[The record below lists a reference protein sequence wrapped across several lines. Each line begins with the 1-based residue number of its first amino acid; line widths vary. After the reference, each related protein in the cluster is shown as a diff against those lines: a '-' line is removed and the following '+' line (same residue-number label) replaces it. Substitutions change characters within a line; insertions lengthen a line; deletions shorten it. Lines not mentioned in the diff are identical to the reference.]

1 MTVFSLNDIVVV
13 APEVMLALGSMMLMM
28 VGVTARGGALKP
40 VALLAAFLWVATAGY
55 ICLHGAGETVRV
67 FDDML
72 VLDAFARLMK
82 ILIAG
87 GATAA
92 LLLAVADID
101 KTVMA
106 RFEYPVLMSFAVL
119 GMFLMVSANDLL
131 ALYVGLELS
140 SLSLYVLAAF
150 DRNSTRASE
159 AGLKYFVLGAISSGM
174 LLFGASLIYG
184 YTGSTQFDVIQAT
197 LSAAAVPGPSSVVVL
212 FGMILIVSAMAF
224 KISAV
229 PFHMWT
235 PDVYEGAPTS
245 VTAFFAIVP
254 KIAAMALIIRLVTG
268 PFEPLAAD
276 LQPVLAIIAV
286 ASMLVGAF
294 AAILQTSIK
303 RLLAYSSI
311 GNMGYALVG
320 LIAGTHLGLSAM
332 VMYLAIYMVMTIGTF
347 AVILLLRR
355 DGVAVEKISDL
366 AGLSKTKPY
375 YAYALAILMFSMSGI
390 PPLAGFFGKYAVFQ
404 AAVAA
409 NAYVLAVVGVL
420 TSVVAAWYY
429 INIIRVM
436 FFEEPKDDVVL
447 EPGACPVSRVVLGAS
462 LLFVLLFVLAPQ
474 SLAVIAA
481 NATSGLLN

>member
-1 MTVFSLNDIVVV
+1 MMHPIFYDIVAL
-13 APEVMLALGSMMLMM
+13 APEVMLAVGTMLLMML
-28 VGVTARGGALKP
+28 GVLGRGGALKP
-40 VALLAAFLWVATAGY
+40 VALMAVFLWLATAGY
-55 ICLHGAGETVRV
+55 VCIHGAGETLRV
-67 FDDML
+67 FEDML
-72 VLDAFARLMK
+72 VLDGFARLMK
-82 ILIAG
+82 IFIAG

-92 LLLAVADID
+92 LLMAVSDIE

-106 RFEYPVLMSFAVL
+106 RFEYPVLMSFATL

-131 ALYVGLELS
+131 SLYVGLELS

-174 LLFGASLIYG
+174 LLFGSSLIYG

-212 FGMILIVSAMAF
+212 FGMILVVSAMAF

-268 PFEPLAAD
+268 PFQPLASD
-276 LQPVLAIIAV
+276 LQPVLALIAV
-286 ASMLVGAF
+286 ASMFVGSF
-294 AAILQTSIK
+294 AAIVQTSIK

-311 GNMGYALVG
+311 GNMGYALLGVV
-320 LIAGTHLGLSAM
+320 AGTHLGLSSV

-347 AVILLLRR
+347 GIVLLLRR
-355 DGVAVEKISDL
+355 DGAAVEKIADL
-366 AGLSKTKPY
+366 AGLSKKHPVM
-375 YAYALAILMFSMSGI
+375 AYGLAILMFSMAGI
-390 PPLAGFFGKYAVFQ
+390 PPLAGFFGKLAVFQ
-404 AAVAA
+404 AAIAA
-409 NAYVLAVVGVL
+409 HMYVLATIGLL
-420 TSVVAAWYY
+420 TSVVSAWYY
-429 INIIRVM
+429 INVIRVM
-436 FFEEPKDDVVL
+436 FFEEPREGETPVAAFCPASYAVL
-447 EPGACPVSRVVLGAS
+447 AGS
-462 LLFVLLFVLAPQ
+462 LAFIVLFVLFPDP
-474 SLAVIAA
+474 LAVMAA
-481 NATSGLLN
+481 SATNGLLN